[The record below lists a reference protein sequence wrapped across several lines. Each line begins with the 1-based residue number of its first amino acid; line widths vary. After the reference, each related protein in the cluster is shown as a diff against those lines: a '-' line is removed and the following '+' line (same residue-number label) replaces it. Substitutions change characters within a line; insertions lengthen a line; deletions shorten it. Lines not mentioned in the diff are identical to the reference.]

1 LDRVLK
7 RTEKAELMGLLFL
20 HGMAMAS
27 WFVPLSSVLDAAG
40 MGAIKSMAFAATAI
54 AALLSPLFFGAMAD
68 RSALPATVLRWVSVA
83 TAIMVLWIAWGVEL
97 KWNRWFVLC
106 LIQVQS
112 LFLVPTSSLAGSI
125 VLFRLMNSRDQYG
138 SIRALGTLGWM
149 AGCWTTS
156 LLGFDA
162 SPKAFYLSGGLWLIV
177 AAYTLVL
184 QRYSYAPPS
193 PKHLSLRER
202 FGLDA
207 LSLLR
212 IHDHR
217 VVFIT
222 STLVAIPFAAF
233 YPYTPP
239 QLSDLGFERLS
250 AWMSLGQV
258 SEVVAM
264 IAIGGILARW
274 RLKWTIM
281 AGLVFGLM
289 RYGLYAINMRV
300 PVLIGLGLHGFAFT
314 FTYISTQIYLAK
326 RVEAEWQS
334 RAQALLSLLSG
345 GIGNL
350 TGYLI
355 TGVWMQFCRT
365 SNGVQWTEYWLGLAT
380 IVLLVLIYF
389 SIGYRGKS

>member
-1 LDRVLK
+1 
-7 RTEKAELMGLLFL
+7 MGLLFL

-68 RSALPATVLRWVSVA
+68 RSALPATVLRWVSIA
-83 TAIMVLWIAWGVEL
+83 TAIMVLWIALGVDL
-97 KWNRWFVLC
+97 KWNTWFVLS

-125 VLFRLMNSRDQYG
+125 VLFRLMNSKSQYG
-138 SIRALGTLGWM
+138 SIRALGTIGWM

-156 LLGFDA
+156 LLGFDT

-177 AAYTLVL
+177 AVYTLVL
-184 QRYSYAPPS
+184 QRYYYASPS
-193 PKHLSLRER
+193 RKHVSLRER

-217 VVFIT
+217 VVFMT

-233 YPYTPP
+233 YPYTPSH
-239 QLSDLGFERLS
+239 LSDLEFERLS

-355 TGVWMQFCRT
+355 TGAWMQFCRT

-380 IVLLVLIYF
+380 IVLFVLIYF

>member
-1 LDRVLK
+1 
-7 RTEKAELMGLLFL
+7 MGLLFL

-68 RSALPATVLRWVSVA
+68 RSALPATVLRWVSIA
-83 TAIMVLWIAWGVEL
+83 TAIMVLWIALGVDL
-97 KWNRWFVLC
+97 KWNTWFVLS

-125 VLFRLMNSRDQYG
+125 VLFRLMNSKDQYG
-138 SIRALGTLGWM
+138 SIRALGTIGWM

-156 LLGFDA
+156 LLGFDT
-162 SPKAFYLSGGLWLIV
+162 SPKAFYLSGVLWLIV

-184 QRYSYAPPS
+184 QRYSYASPS
-193 PKHLSLRER
+193 RKHVSLRER

-212 IHDHR
+212 NHDHR
-217 VVFIT
+217 VVFMT

-233 YPYTPP
+233 YPYTPSH
-239 QLSDLGFERLS
+239 LSDLGFERLS

-281 AGLVFGLM
+281 AGLIFGLM

-326 RVEAEWQS
+326 RVEAKWQS

-355 TGVWMQFCRT
+355 TGAWMQFCRT
-365 SNGVQWTEYWLGLAT
+365 SHGVQWTEYWLGLAT

>member
-1 LDRVLK
+1 
-7 RTEKAELMGLLFL
+7 MGLLFL

-68 RSALPATVLRWVSVA
+68 RSALPATVLRWVSIA
-83 TAIMVLWIAWGVEL
+83 TAIMVLWIALGVDL
-97 KWNRWFVLC
+97 KWNTWFVLS

-125 VLFRLMNSRDQYG
+125 VLFRLMNSKDQYG
-138 SIRALGTLGWM
+138 SIRALGTIGWM

-156 LLGFDA
+156 LLGFDT
-162 SPKAFYLSGGLWLIV
+162 SPKAFYLSGVLWLIV

-184 QRYSYAPPS
+184 QRYSYASPS
-193 PKHLSLRER
+193 RKHVSLRER

-212 IHDHR
+212 NHDHR
-217 VVFIT
+217 VVFMT

-233 YPYTPP
+233 YPFTPLH
-239 QLSDLGFERLS
+239 LSDLGFERLS

-281 AGLVFGLM
+281 AGLIFGLM

-326 RVEAEWQS
+326 RVEAKWQS

-355 TGVWMQFCRT
+355 TGAWMQFCRT
-365 SNGVQWTEYWLGLAT
+365 SHGVQWTEYWLGLAT

>member
-1 LDRVLK
+1 
-7 RTEKAELMGLLFL
+7 
-20 HGMAMAS
+20 
-27 WFVPLSSVLDAAG
+27 

-68 RSALPATVLRWVSVA
+68 RSALPATVLRWVSIA
-83 TAIMVLWIAWGVEL
+83 TAIMVLWIARGVDL
-97 KWNRWFVLC
+97 KWNTWFVLG

-125 VLFRLMNSRDQYG
+125 VLFRLMNSKNQYG
-138 SIRALGTLGWM
+138 SIRALGTIGWM

-184 QRYSYAPPS
+184 QRYSYASPS

-207 LSLLR
+207 LGLLR

-239 QLSDLGFERLS
+239 HLSDLGFERLS

-274 RLKWTIM
+274 RLKWTII

-355 TGVWMQFCRT
+355 TGAWMQFCRT
-365 SNGVQWTEYWLGLAT
+365 SNGVQWTQYWLGLAT
-380 IVLLVLIYF
+380 IVLIVLIYF

>member
-1 LDRVLK
+1 LDRELK

-27 WFVPLSSVLDAAG
+27 WFVPLSSVLDVAG

-83 TAIMVLWIAWGVEL
+83 TAIMVFWIAWGVEW
-97 KWNRWFVLC
+97 KWNAWFLLC

-125 VLFRLMNSRDQYG
+125 VLFRLRNSKNQYG
-138 SIRALGTLGWM
+138 SIRALGTIGWM

-156 LLGFDA
+156 LLELDT
-162 SPKAFYLSGGLWLIV
+162 SPKAFYLSGGLWLAV

-184 QRYSYAPPS
+184 QQHSQAS
-193 PKHLSLRER
+193 HGPKHLSLRER

-217 VVFIT
+217 VVFMT

-239 QLSDLGFERLS
+239 HLSDLGFERLS
-250 AWMSLGQV
+250 AWMSLGQA

-264 IAIGGILARW
+264 LAIGGILARW
-274 RLKWTIM
+274 RLKWIILL
-281 AGLVFGLM
+281 GLFFGLM
-289 RYGLYAINMRV
+289 RYVLYAMDMRV
-300 PVLIGLGLHGFAFT
+300 PVLLGLGLHGFAFT

-345 GIGNL
+345 GVGNL
-350 TGYLI
+350 AGYLI
-355 TGVWMQFCRT
+355 TGAWIQFCRT
-365 SNGVQWTEYWLGLAT
+365 SSGVQWTEYWLGLAAM
-380 IVLLVLIYF
+380 VMLVLIYF